1 MVEGERDEWGVEKS
15 ERDGEERAVP
25 LAPCRTAGE
34 KEERQRSIS
43 RRARLIDGS
52 ERTRGRTLN
61 HVMPT

>member
-1 MVEGERDEWGVEKS
+1 MVEGERDEGGVEKS

-34 KEERQRSIS
+34 EEGRERAIS
-43 RRARLIDGS
+43 ERKRRIKWS